1 MKKQLLTGLAC
12 LTVSTVAWAVSTQI
26 TFNDIMISTGHNSVE
41 LNPNA
46 SVDKGARSYLGGYST
61 SMGSSPF
68 ITAVNSGT
76 GVAYWSNTQ
85 TDVSGDFQQ
94 LALIGG
100 TVCAG
105 GRAADDN
112 GDGGDN
118 VVIAC
123 YQASKGTLLWKKEF
137 ENPTDGSTNLQFMK
151 LSGSKNLLVWVYD
164 TDSSDTIVLSINP
177 KTGAI
182 TQNNPI

>member
-1 MKKQLLTGLAC
+1 MKKPFVMKKTLAIALAFLTA
-12 LTVSTVAWAVSTQI
+12 STAAWAISTQI
-26 TFNDIMISTGHNSVE
+26 TYNDIMISTGHDSVE

-61 SMGSSPF
+61 
-68 ITAVNSGT
+68 ITGAPYITGVNSGT
-76 GVAYWSNTQ
+76 GLTYWSNAL
-85 TDVSGDFQQ
+85 TDVQGDFRQ

-105 GRAADDN
+105 GAANDDN

-118 VVIAC
+118 VV
-123 YQASKGTLLWKKEF
+123 
-137 ENPTDGSTNLQFMK
+137 K

-177 KTGAI
+177 KTGVIA
-182 TQNNPI
+182 QQD